1 MQVTETSSE
10 GLKRALSVVL
20 PATDLKARVD
30 RRIDEMKDR
39 VQLKGFR
46 KGKVPPA
53 HLRKVFGRSL
63 MAEVLQEAVEETTK
77 QALETRNERPA
88 MQPKVDLV
96 DDSKIDK
103 VIAGESDLAFT
114 MEYEILPK
122 FEVADLAA
130 LQLERLVA
138 EVPGERIEE
147 ALTEI
152 ATRNRDYATVEDR
165 AADDGDRLTISFV
178 GRIDGEAFDGGTAED
193 VDLVIGENR
202 FIPGFED
209 GLRGGKAG
217 ETRMVNVTFPDD
229 YSEESLKGK
238 PAEFETSIKSVA
250 VAAPISIDDALAQK
264 LGLESLDQLRGAVR
278 GQIQGEYDRVSRD
291 KLKRQLLDRLDEA
304 HTFELPPSLVDEEF
318 QGLWNQMTKSLERAG
333 KTLEEEGKTEEG
345 AREEFRKLAERRV
358 RLGLVIGEIG
368 DTGKIEVTED
378 ELRRALIEQSRQFPG
393 QERMVYEYYEKTPG
407 AIAQLRAPIFEE
419 KVVDY
424 ILSLAKPVDKSVSVE
439 ELLKP
444 LDDEEP
450 GGDAASA

>member
-217 ETRMVNVTFPDD
+217 ETLMVNVTFPDD

-238 PAEFETSIKSVA
+238 PAEFETSIKAVA